1 MGQTQLIGSPQP
13 IVANL
18 GDDIILP
25 CYLEP
30 AINVADLTLEW
41 TRPDMDPRFVHVMR
55 LGHELVEMKHKLFTG
70 RTSMFTDELKNGNMS
85 LKLSNVQLS
94 DQGKYR
100 CFIPKLDRQAFVQL
114 VFGPSSPP
122 VIRLSGL
129 DGQSGG
135 VVLQCESAGW
145 YPEPEVLWLD
155 AEGKLLSAGPPETVR
170 GPDDLYTVSSRVT
183 VEKRPSSSFTCRVQH
198 HNTNRTTQT
207 LFHVPDDFF
216 IVPSSCSASVAVSV
230 LFGFMFV
237 IAAVLFVWKWRQ
249 HKVEKK
255 RNHLDEVD
263 IGEKKKLSK
272 TRGQFVTEEEGG
284 QLMTAD
290 TVPMEDLKGKEEK
303 KNKQLERNETAQ
315 AKSSSSSSLKWPL
328 VSRQKFEE
336 EHQRREGAEKEVHV
350 LEEKLLQNNRETNEQ
365 LKEAQGQ
372 LESKEKEAEA
382 LILHYCFS
390 SAPPQCNEKLRDMMT
405 SKEKELKDLKE
416 EMESKFEKKLQEE
429 KRGREEAE
437 RELKEEEEEMKKE
450 MKEGMETKRR
460 ELSDQKA
467 VDQWRFE
474 NQLKETQ
481 SLLDIQRK
489 ENSRE
494 KTKYNELLVE
504 KSRGEEALKDLK
516 REMESKA
523 DELLANVEKLKK
535 EKQRSEDELKKEL
548 ETKTTEFEKKL
559 QEEKRGRE
567 EAERELKEEVQTV
580 QESFSSENQ
589 TSDSGFNMESN

>member
-1 MGQTQLIGSPQP
+1 MMLLHTDGKPLRNHLRTLNILVVHLLLTHYCRGQSQLIGSSQP

-18 GDDIILP
+18 GGDIILP

-30 AINVADLTLEW
+30 ALNAADLTLEW
-41 TRPDMDPRFVHVMR
+41 TRPDLNPRFVHVIR
-55 LGHELVEMKHKLFTG
+55 SSHELQGMKHTIFEG
-70 RTSMFTDELKNGNMS
+70 RTSMFTDELKNGNIS

-100 CFIPKLDRQAFVQL
+100 CFIPELGIQAFVLL
-114 VFGPSSPP
+114 VFASGPSSPP
-122 VIRLSGL
+122 VISLSGL
-129 DGQSGG
+129 DSQSGG

-198 HNTNRTTQT
+198 HNTNHTTQT
-207 LFHVPDDFF
+207 HFQVPDDFF

-284 QLMTAD
+284 QLMTAV
-290 TVPMEDLKGKEEK
+290 TVPMEDLKGEEEK

-350 LEEKLLQNNRETNEQ
+350 LKEKLQTNIRETNDQ

-372 LESKEKEAEA
+372 LESKEKEVERLQA
-382 LILHYCFS
+382 
-390 SAPPQCNEKLRDMMT
+390 
-405 SKEKELKDLKE
+405 DL
-416 EMESKFEKKLQEE
+416 QRGGEE
-429 KRGREEAE
+429 KR
-437 RELKEEEEEMKKE
+437 
-450 MKEGMETKRR
+450 
-460 ELSDQKA
+460 
-467 VDQWRFE
+467 
-474 NQLKETQ
+474 
-481 SLLDIQRK
+481 
-489 ENSRE
+489 
-494 KTKYNELLVE
+494 
-504 KSRGEEALKDLK
+504 SRGK
-516 REMESKA
+516 RS
-523 DELLANVEKLKK
+523 
-535 EKQRSEDELKKEL
+535 
-548 ETKTTEFEKKL
+548 
-559 QEEKRGRE
+559 
-567 EAERELKEEVQTV
+567 
-580 QESFSSENQ
+580 
-589 TSDSGFNMESN
+589 